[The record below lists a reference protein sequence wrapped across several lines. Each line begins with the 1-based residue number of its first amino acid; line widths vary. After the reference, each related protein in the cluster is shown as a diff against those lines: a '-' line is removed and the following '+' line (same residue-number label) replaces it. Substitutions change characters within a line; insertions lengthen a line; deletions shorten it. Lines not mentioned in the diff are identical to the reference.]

1 MERYT
6 ASDLLHMRDN
16 IRFREIYEGII
27 GTAKLGSKR
36 KEIWWASGDNIE
48 YLMQQISY
56 YFPSTKIEN
65 QSDHIVVI
73 WDSKVSESD

>member
-6 ASDLLHMRDN
+6 SNQLLHMKDN

-27 GTAKLGSKR
+27 GAAKLGHKR
-36 KEIWWASGDNIE
+36 KEIWWQSGDNID
-48 YLMQQISY
+48 YLIEQINW
-56 YFPSTKIEN
+56 YFCCPKIEN

-73 WDSKVSESD
+73 WNPKANESD